1 MKNLILISINFISL
15 FANSQNLVINGDFET
30 NVGCANL
37 NCHIINAPIWNP
49 IGNIAYF
56 NVCSPSI
63 TCRVPVNLN
72 ALTGYQWP
80 HSVDAYSGFNTY
92 YSGGGNSAREYIWAP
107 LNDTLKKDTE
117 YCVEFYVNL
126 CNNSKF
132 ATDAIGAYFSANPV
146 SCPGF
151 TCLLPDTP
159 QVSSILGTAITDTLN
174 WTKISGSF
182 IAKGGEH
189 YIAIVNFLPDNLL
202 TIVLSDSTQPY
213 STYYYLDDVSVTLCD
228 SSSAIKELSGIQF
241 IKVFPNPAK
250 GLVTISSN
258 KAISEICLLDV
269 SGKLIL
275 KQTGGKSIDVT
286 AVADG
291 FYTLICKFEKGDLGY
306 EKIVVQHE

>member
-1 MKNLILISINFISL
+1 MKKTFLISFLLNFCYTY
-15 FANSQNLVINGDFET
+15 SQNLVNNGDFET

-37 NCHIINAPIWNP
+37 NCHIINAPFWNP
-49 IGNIAYF
+49 IGNIEYY
-56 NVCSPSI
+56 NVCNPSI

-72 ALTGYQWP
+72 GLKGYQWP
-80 HSVDAYSGFNTY
+80 HSGNAYTGFNTY
-92 YSGGGNSAREYIWAP
+92 YAGGNNAREYIWEP
-107 LNDTLKKDTE
+107 LDDTLKKDRE

-126 CNNSKF
+126 FNGSKF

-189 YIAIVNFLPDNLL
+189 YIAIGNFLPDNLL

-228 SSSAIKELSGIQF
+228 SSSGIRALKGFQI
-241 IKVFPNPAK
+241 IKVFPNPAN
-250 GLVTISSN
+250 GLVTISSQ
-258 KAISEICLLDV
+258 KVISEICLLDI
-269 SGKLIL
+269 SGKLVL
-275 KQTGGKSIDVT
+275 KQTGSNSIDVT
-286 AVADG
+286 AIWDG
-291 FYTLICKFEKGDLGY
+291 FYTLFCKFGEGDFGY
-306 EKIVVQHE
+306 EKIVVQHR